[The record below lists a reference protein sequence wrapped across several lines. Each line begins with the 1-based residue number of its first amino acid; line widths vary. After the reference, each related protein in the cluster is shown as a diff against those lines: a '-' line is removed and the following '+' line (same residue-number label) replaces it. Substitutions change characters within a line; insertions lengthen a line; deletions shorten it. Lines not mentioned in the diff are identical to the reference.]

1 MPRYSDITINDN
13 GTFEGYDSE
22 AVGGIQFRASFD
34 RFFIR
39 KAWDAGM
46 DFEAEADGFG
56 PGMGTMGDWSAIRDS
71 SDEAIALMFTKAIN
85 AMKYN
90 V

>member
-1 MPRYSDITINDN
+1 MPRFSDITINDD

-22 AVGGIQFRASFD
+22 TAGGIQFHASFD

-39 KAWDAGM
+39 RAWDAGM

-56 PGMGTMGDWSAIRDS
+56 IGMGTMGGDWSGIRDS

-85 AMKYN
+85 AL
-90 V
+90 